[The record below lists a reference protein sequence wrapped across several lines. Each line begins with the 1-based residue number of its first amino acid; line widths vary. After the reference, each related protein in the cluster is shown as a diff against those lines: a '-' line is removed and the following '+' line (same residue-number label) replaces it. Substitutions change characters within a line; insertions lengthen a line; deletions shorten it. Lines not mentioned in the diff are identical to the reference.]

1 MARVDQGNTLAAVVL
16 QPGAKF
22 QEDGYGLST
31 GTCVFKADRTASVG
45 GTINRGSAC
54 PVGAYSYCKAHRFSV
69 TFDALG
75 VATYTVD
82 YVGMNPSGFAVYTNP
97 QITATQ
103 GLTSENVTS
112 HPNFFELATT
122 LGFTGTAIAGVGPS
136 PGTKATPNYQPVT
149 SGEGRTEYV
158 GNNGATFEKKTGGKF
173 LGFKVPNNSD
183 FYGKSNYLAA
193 QTSFTGHFYTTS
205 STVPRNYVDAVGKT
219 SADGTFVSG
228 FDLLPAYMGTSFTY
242 DSKRQ
247 LLLSQVS
254 VEDFGSLY
262 KVNYEIRFNRD
273 GYNASTYAPA

>member
-1 MARVDQGNTLAAVVL
+1 MARKDTGDNLSGVIL

-22 QEDGYGLST
+22 QEDGYGLTT
-31 GTCVFKADRTASVG
+31 GTCVFKCAQTASVG
-45 GTINRGSAC
+45 GTINRGSSC
-54 PVGAYSYCKAHRFSV
+54 PIAAYSYCKAHRFSV
-69 TFDALG
+69 TFDTLG
-75 VATYTVD
+75 IATYTVE
-82 YVGMNPSGFAVYTNP
+82 YVGIAGAQVYTNP

-103 GLTSENVTS
+103 GLTSENVTT
-112 HPNFFELATT
+112 HPNFFELAST
-122 LGFTGTAIAGVGPS
+122 LGFTGAPIAGVGPS
-136 PGTKATPNYQPVT
+136 PGSIATPNYQPT
-149 SGEGRTEYV
+149 TDGSGRTEYV

-173 LGFKVPNNSD
+173 LGFKVPSAKD

-193 QTSFTGHFYTTS
+193 QTSFSGHFYTTS

-228 FDLLPAYMGTSFTY
+228 FDLLPAYMGASFVY

-247 LLLSQVS
+247 LLLSQVN

-273 GYNASTYAPA
+273 GYTKTVYAQA

>member
-1 MARVDQGNTLAAVVL
+1 MARVDQGNNLSGVIL

-22 QEDGYGLST
+22 QDDGYKLIT

-45 GTINRGSAC
+45 GTINRGSTC
-54 PVGAYSYCKAHRFSV
+54 PVGAYSYCRAHRFSV

-82 YVGMNPSGFAVYTNP
+82 YVGIDPAGGAIYSDP

-112 HPNFFELATT
+112 HPNFWELAST
-122 LGFTGTAIAGVGPS
+122 LGFTGSPIAGVGPS
-136 PGTKATPNYQPVT
+136 PGTKNNPNFQPT
-149 SGEGRTEYV
+149 TNGQGGTEYL

-173 LGFKVPNNSD
+173 LGFKVASASD
-183 FYGKSNYLAA
+183 FYGRSNYLAA
-193 QTSFTGHFYTTS
+193 QTSFSGHFYTTS

-219 SADGTFVSG
+219 SSDGTFVSG
-228 FDLLPAYMGTSFTY
+228 LDLLPAYMGTGFVY
-242 DSKRQ
+242 DGKRQ
-247 LLLSQVS
+247 LLLSQVN
-254 VEDFGSLY
+254 VEDFGNLY

-273 GYNASTYAPA
+273 GYNKAVYAQA

>member
-1 MARVDQGNTLAAVVL
+1 MARVDQGNTLATVML

-82 YVGMNPSGFAVYTNP
+82 YVGIDPAGGAVYTNP

-103 GLTSENVTS
+103 GLTSENITS
-112 HPNFFELATT
+112 HPNFFELAGT
-122 LGFTGTAIAGVGPS
+122 LGFTGAAIAGVGPS
-136 PGTKATPNYQPVT
+136 PGSIATPNYQPVT
-149 SGEGRTEYV
+149 SGDGKTEYV
-158 GNNGATFEKKTGGKF
+158 GSNGATFEKKTGGKF
-173 LGFKVPNNSD
+173 LGFKVPSAKD

-193 QTSFTGHFYTTS
+193 QTSFSGHFYTTS

-219 SADGTFVSG
+219 SSDGTFVSG
-228 FDLLPAYMGTSFTY
+228 LDLLPAYMGTGFIY
-242 DSKRQ
+242 DGKRQ
-247 LLLSQVS
+247 LLLSQVN
-254 VEDFGSLY
+254 VEDFGNLY

-273 GYNASTYAPA
+273 GYNKSVYAEA

>member
-1 MARVDQGNTLAAVVL
+1 MARIDTGDNLAGVIL

-22 QEDGYGLST
+22 QEDGYGLTT
-31 GTCVFKADRTASVG
+31 GTCVFKAAQTASVG

-54 PVGAYSYCKAHRFSV
+54 PIAAYSYCKAHRFSV
-69 TFDALG
+69 TLDALG
-75 VATYTVD
+75 IATYTVD
-82 YVGMNPSGFAVYTNP
+82 YVGIAGGQVYTNP

-103 GLTSENVTS
+103 GLTSENVTT
-112 HPNFFELATT
+112 HPNFFVLASS
-122 LGFTGTAIAGVGPS
+122 LGFTGAPIAGVGPS
-136 PGTKATPNYQPVT
+136 PGTIATPNYQPVT
-149 SGEGRTEYV
+149 DGSGRTEYT

-173 LGFKVPNNSD
+173 LGFKVPSAAD

-193 QTSFTGHFYTTS
+193 QTSFSGHFYTTS

-228 FDLLPAYMGTSFTY
+228 FDLLPAYMGSAFVY

-247 LLLSQVS
+247 LLLSQVN

-262 KVNYEIRFNRD
+262 KVNYEIRYNRD
-273 GYNASTYAPA
+273 GYNKAVYAEA

>member
-1 MARVDQGNTLAAVVL
+1 MARVNTGETLATVIL

-22 QEDGYGLST
+22 QEDGYGLTT

-45 GTINRGSAC
+45 STINRGSTC

-69 TFDALG
+69 SFDSLG
-75 VATYTVD
+75 VAIYTVD
-82 YVGMNPSGFAVYTNP
+82 YVGIDPAGGAVYTNP

-103 GLTSENVTS
+103 GLTSENVTA
-112 HPNFFELATT
+112 HPNFFVLATS
-122 LGFTGTAIAGVGPS
+122 LGFTGAPIAGVGPS
-136 PGTKATPNYQPVT
+136 PGSLATPNYQPT
-149 SGEGRTEYV
+149 TDGSGKTEYV

-173 LGFKVPNNSD
+173 LGFKVPSAAD

-193 QTSFTGHFYTTS
+193 QTSFAGHFYTTS

-228 FDLLPAYMGTSFTY
+228 LDLLPAYMGSAFVY
-242 DSKRQ
+242 ESKRQ
-247 LLLSQVS
+247 LLLSQVN

-273 GYNASTYAPA
+273 GYNKAVYAEA

>member
-1 MARVDQGNTLAAVVL
+1 MARVDTGDNLSGAIL

-22 QEDGYGLST
+22 QEDGYKLVT
-31 GTCVFKADRTASVG
+31 GTCVFKAAQTASVG
-45 GTINRGSAC
+45 EIINRGSAC
-54 PVGAYSYCKAHRFSV
+54 PIARYNYCKAHRFSV
-69 TFDALG
+69 TLDALG

-82 YVGMNPSGFAVYTNP
+82 YVGIDPAGGGVYSNP

-103 GLTSENVTS
+103 GLTSENVTT
-112 HPNFFELATT
+112 HPNFFVLASG
-122 LGFTGTAIAGVGPS
+122 LGFSGAPIAGVGPS
-136 PGTKATPNYQPVT
+136 PGTIATPNYQPT
-149 SGEGRTEYV
+149 TDGSGRTEYT

-173 LGFKVPNNSD
+173 LGFKVPSAAD

-193 QTSFTGHFYTTS
+193 QTSFSGHFYTTS

-219 SADGTFVSG
+219 SSDGTFVSG
-228 FDLLPAYMGTSFTY
+228 FDLLPAYMGSAFVY

-247 LLLSQVS
+247 LLLSQVN

-273 GYNASTYAPA
+273 GYNKAVYAEA

>member
-1 MARVDQGNTLAAVVL
+1 MARIDTGDTLAGVIL

-22 QEDGYGLST
+22 QEDGYGLTT
-31 GTCVFKADRTASVG
+31 GTCVFKAAQTASVG

-54 PVGAYSYCKAHRFSV
+54 PIAAYSYCKAHRFSV
-69 TFDALG
+69 TLDALG
-75 VATYTVD
+75 IATYTVD
-82 YVGMNPSGFAVYTNP
+82 YVGIAGGQVYTNP

-103 GLTSENVTS
+103 GLTSENVTT
-112 HPNFFELATT
+112 HPNFFVLASS
-122 LGFTGTAIAGVGPS
+122 LGFTGAPIAGVGPS
-136 PGTKATPNYQPVT
+136 PGTIDDPNYQPVT
-149 SGEGRTEYV
+149 DGSGRTEYT

-173 LGFKVPNNSD
+173 LGFKVPSADD

-193 QTSFTGHFYTTS
+193 QTSFAGHFYTTS

-228 FDLLPAYMGTSFTY
+228 FDLLPAYMGSAFVY

-247 LLLSQVS
+247 LLLSQVN

-262 KVNYEIRFNRD
+262 KVNYEIRYNRD
-273 GYNASTYAPA
+273 GYNKAVYAEA